1 MNITPLSRLSACG
14 FDDTEA
20 GRALNAS
27 DVAKYN
33 FPVEFLAGVG
43 RTRRFGQIRVIE
55 MQVYSQFSLRE
66 QSRECI
72 AFSVFLTCMLV
83 WLSVTP
89 YGVW

>member
-27 DVAKYN
+27 DIAKYN

-43 RTRRFGQIRVIE
+43 RTISARFEIE
-55 MQVYSQFSLRE
+55 MQVNSHEFSLRE

>member
-20 GRALNAS
+20 GRAQNAS
-27 DVAKYN
+27 DIAKYN

-43 RTRRFGQIRVIE
+43 RTISARFEIE

>member
-1 MNITPLSRLSACG
+1 MTLC
-14 FDDTEA
+14 EA

-27 DVAKYN
+27 DIAKYN

-43 RTRRFGQIRVIE
+43 RTISARFEIIE

>member
-27 DVAKYN
+27 DIAKYN

-43 RTRRFGQIRVIE
+43 RTISARFEI
-55 MQVYSQFSLRE
+55 
-66 QSRECI
+66 
-72 AFSVFLTCMLV
+72 
-83 WLSVTP
+83 
-89 YGVW
+89 